1 MSGSDENNSNDLLQ
15 IISIRD
21 ECDNVLNYIQI
32 DGRN

>member
-1 MSGSDENNSNDLLQ
+1 MSGSDGNNSNDLLQ
-15 IISIRD
+15 IISKRD